1 MPSSVSSAD
10 SNFNTNANSF
20 STLGGNPAP
29 VLIIHTGDPNEELKQ
44 TYGSYA
50 SQLQKAAGLADHE
63 TEIVA
68 VFQGQS
74 LREPDQYRAVL
85 ITGSPT
91 MVTDLMD
98 WSERTAAWLR
108 RAADHGLPMFGV
120 CYGHQLLSHA
130 LGGKVGCNPAGRVA
144 GTMVVKKQAAAEQ
157 EVLLQQAPDGFVA
170 HMLHTQVVLEPPAG
184 AVVLASS
191 PKDPHHMLRLAPKI
205 FSAQFHPEFSP
216 DFVKAHLSY
225 YSDVYRQHGIDTV
238 QMAAQVSETPQSAA
252 LLRRFLSLYS
262 LAAQPASKELAS
274 AA

>member
-1 MPSSVSSAD
+1 M
-10 SNFNTNANSF
+10 
-20 STLGGNPAP
+20 
-29 VLIIHTGDPNEELKQ
+29 
-44 TYGSYA
+44 
-50 SQLQKAAGLADHE
+50 
-63 TEIVA
+63 
-68 VFQGQS
+68 FQGQS

-170 HMLHTQVVLEPPAG
+170 HMLH
-184 AVVLASS
+184 
-191 PKDPHHMLRLAPKI
+191 LAPKI